1 MTRILNALKK
11 LASGRIVFIL
21 FTLTMAIYLLML
33 LYSIPMVERYAPN
46 TALFDLSPS
55 GYSYQHA
62 VSLLEELGNE
72 GRQVYLSRQL
82 PVDFVYPG
90 LFGFSYTLLLG
101 ESPSVENAAQWAEY
115 TSSSKYTLAYYS
127 LIYAYLIPIPGFWA
141 LHRLFSEERTT
152 FLLSFWGM
160 VLSILGSALP
170 MAAMGVSA
178 FAFPALARMSLSDGL
193 DIAAFVG
200 NIFTPGTMIFLLF
213 SGFYYLVGIIL
224 FGVVLWKRRNL
235 SLKIASIALVLHG
248 FLIILPEQVT
258 VNFLSWAFF
267 LLSSVIVIVYSQK
280 HSDKVFD
287 ER

>member
-1 MTRILNALKK
+1 MMKHYEQRTVFFSLYAFLVGGIL
-11 LASGRIVFIL
+11 
-21 FTLTMAIYLLML
+21 
-33 LYSIPMVERYAPN
+33 
-46 TALFDLSPS
+46 
-55 GYSYQHA
+55 
-62 VSLLEELGNE
+62 
-72 GRQVYLSRQL
+72 
-82 PVDFVYPG
+82 G
-90 LFGFSYTLLLG
+90 LIATLLLG
-101 ESPSVENAAQWAEY
+101 ESPSIENTAQWAEF
-115 TSSSKYTLAYYS
+115 TSSSKYTIAYYS

-160 VLSILGSALP
+160 ILSILGSALP

-178 FAFPALARMSLSDGL
+178 FAFPAFARMSISDGL
-193 DIAAFVG
+193 DIAALTG

-224 FGVVLWKRRNL
+224 FGVVLWKSHNL
-235 SLKIASIALVLHG
+235 SLKIASISLVLHG
-248 FLIILPEQVT
+248 FLIILPEQVI

-267 LLSSVIVIVYSQK
+267 LLSSVIVISYSQK

>member
-1 MTRILNALKK
+1 MKHYEQRTVLFSLYTFLVGGILGL
-11 LASGRIVFIL
+11 I
-21 FTLTMAIYLLML
+21 AI
-33 LYSIPMVERYAPN
+33 
-46 TALFDLSPS
+46 
-55 GYSYQHA
+55 
-62 VSLLEELGNE
+62 
-72 GRQVYLSRQL
+72 
-82 PVDFVYPG
+82 
-90 LFGFSYTLLLG
+90 LLLG
-101 ESPSVENAAQWAEY
+101 EFPSVENTAQWVEF
-115 TSSSKYTLAYYS
+115 TSSSKYTIAYYS

-178 FAFPALARMSLSDGL
+178 FAFPAFARMSLSDGL

-224 FGVVLWKRRNL
+224 FGVVLWKSRNL
-235 SLKIASIALVLHG
+235 SLKIASISLVLHG
-248 FLIILPEQVT
+248 FLIILPEQIII
-258 VNFLSWAFF
+258 NFLSWAFF
-267 LLSSVIVIVYSQK
+267 LLSSVIVIGYSQK
-280 HSDKVFD
+280 HSNKVFD

>member
-1 MTRILNALKK
+1 MKHYEQRTVLFSLYAFLVGGIL
-11 LASGRIVFIL
+11 
-21 FTLTMAIYLLML
+21 
-33 LYSIPMVERYAPN
+33 
-46 TALFDLSPS
+46 
-55 GYSYQHA
+55 
-62 VSLLEELGNE
+62 
-72 GRQVYLSRQL
+72 
-82 PVDFVYPG
+82 G
-90 LFGFSYTLLLG
+90 LIATLLLG
-101 ESPSVENAAQWAEY
+101 DSPSVENTAQWAEFA
-115 TSSSKYTLAYYS
+115 SSNKYTIAYYS
-127 LIYAYLIPIPGFWA
+127 LIYAYLLPIPGFWA
-141 LHRLFSEERTT
+141 LHRIFSEERTT

-160 VLSILGSALP
+160 ILSILGSALP

-178 FAFPALARMSLSDGL
+178 FALPAFARMSVSDGL
-193 DIAAFVG
+193 DIAALAG

-235 SLKIASIALVLHG
+235 PLKIASISLILHG
-248 FLIILPEQVT
+248 LLIILPEQVI